1 MSMTD
6 EYFTEFLEGEG
17 FAPTINCD
25 PVNKETLD
33 RYRGKLPDRLLG
45 YWEEFGFC
53 GYGDGLFWTVNPADY
68 EEILELWLKD
78 TPLWGRENYYVIART
93 AFGKLYVWGD
103 KTGSATVIIS
113 HQQTIMP
120 NDMPS
125 EPINKEKIERFI
137 GIFFSLKTKK
147 SLEAYDNDEKPLF
160 KKALK
165 KLGQLEADEM
175 YAFVP
180 ALALGGLAD
189 LKFLK
194 KVKLQEQLSIL
205 AQLEEPT
212 IMKTIYEVFGDEY
225 KP

>member
-17 FAPTINCD
+17 FAPAINCD
-25 PVNKETLD
+25 PVDKETLD

-45 YWEEFGFC
+45 YWEAFGFC

-93 AFGKLYVWGD
+93 AFGRLYIWGD
-103 KTGSATVIIS
+103 KSGWTSKLTPHEHSILPRDIPSDPIS
-113 HQQTIMP
+113 
-120 NDMPS
+120 
-125 EPINKEKIERFI
+125 EEEKERFI
-137 GIFFSLKTKK
+137 GIFISGMNKNN
-147 SLEAYDNDEKPLF
+147 SDSYDKDEKPLF

-189 LKFLK
+189 LKFLQ

-212 IMKTIYEVFGDEY
+212 IMKTIHEVFGDDL
-225 KP
+225 